1 MPSLR
6 LGLLTAFCFSMGSA
20 NGESE
25 VLPEA
30 GYTFES
36 LKARILDG
44 PNALSIFDRLLYFAV
59 LAVALEVF
67 NYVSIRLGG
76 M

>member
-6 LGLLTAFCFSMGSA
+6 LALLTAFCLGV
-20 NGESE
+20 NGEGE
-25 VLPEA
+25 TVPE
-30 GYTFES
+30 GSYTFEA

-44 PNALSIFDRLLYFAV
+44 PDALSIFDRLLYFAV

-67 NYVSIRLGG
+67 NYISIHLGG
-76 M
+76 R